1 MKITKYLDNILFA
14 IKIIM
19 KASRKMFIAKI
30 SLSVILTMTTYM
42 EYIIMKNI
50 INFISSGYEIKM
62 WIVYVVA
69 FVICAFL
76 IDFGNVISK
85 QVDFYYKNHI
95 NMYLDNILV
104 DKVSRLKYSLFDE
117 SDVLNKIEDAWELIT
132 TIEELPA
139 LVFSFAICVGKILV
153 SIIIFAQINV
163 VLCVIII
170 FSILASVCFYKKSID
185 ERWNTERKSISFVR
199 KMNYY
204 KECLGQDYFF
214 NLKIFDYADF
224 FLNKYLVIWK
234 KWYKEREKLSKKIV
248 NILLCS
254 IFFLALSEC
263 ILMLTLIYK
272 FLMKKVLL
280 GDVIYY
286 YSIIQEL
293 KNACDG
299 LVFGGSSLI
308 YALNELMYVRELLE
322 FDCSDNLSETRLLEP
337 YEITFENVWFK
348 YPEKNNYILK
358 DCNFTIKN
366 NEVVG
371 LVGKNGSGKS
381 TIIKLLL
388 SLYEPSEGRILL
400 NGVDYKEYDISEIRK
415 KIGIMFQDFCR
426 YSLSFKENIIIS
438 ELELAENIDMIEN
451 AIDNSGCKSILK
463 KINNDL
469 DAQLTKRFYENG
481 VEFSTGQWQKI
492 ALARSFFGKKT
503 FYLLDEPSSALDP
516 VSEDKILI
524 AFEKMIKGK
533 SGIIVTH
540 RISSLNFVDK
550 ILVLENGKIIES
562 GTPHQ
567 LLELNGL
574 YADFYYR
581 QANKY
586 V

>member
-1 MKITKYLDNILFA
+1 M
-14 IKIIM
+14 
-19 KASRKMFIAKI
+19 
-30 SLSVILTMTTYM
+30 
-42 EYIIMKNI
+42 
-50 INFISSGYEIKM
+50 
-62 WIVYVVA
+62 
-69 FVICAFL
+69 
-76 IDFGNVISK
+76 
-85 QVDFYYKNHI
+85 
-95 NMYLDNILV
+95 
-104 DKVSRLKYSLFDE
+104 
-117 SDVLNKIEDAWELIT
+117 
-132 TIEELPA
+132 
-139 LVFSFAICVGKILV
+139 
-153 SIIIFAQINV
+153 
-163 VLCVIII
+163 
-170 FSILASVCFYKKSID
+170 
-185 ERWNTERKSISFVR
+185 
-199 KMNYY
+199 
-204 KECLGQDYFF
+204 
-214 NLKIFDYADF
+214 
-224 FLNKYLVIWK
+224 
-234 KWYKEREKLSKKIV
+234 
-248 NILLCS
+248 
-254 IFFLALSEC
+254 ALSEC

-371 LVGKNGSGKS
+371 LVGRNGSGKS

-388 SLYEPSEGRILL
+388 GLYEPSEGRILL
-400 NGVDYKEYDISEIRK
+400 NGIDYKEYNISEIRK

-492 ALARSFFGKKT
+492 ALARSFFGKKI

-540 RISSLNFVDK
+540 RLSSLNFVDK

>member
-42 EYIIMKNI
+42 EYIIIKNI
-50 INFISSGYEIKM
+50 INFINSGYEMKIWM
-62 WIVYVVA
+62 VYVVA

-132 TIEELPA
+132 TIEELPT
-139 LVFSFAICVGKILV
+139 LVFSFAVCVGKILV
-153 SIIIFAQINV
+153 SIIVFAQINV
-163 VLCVIII
+163 ALCVIIF

-204 KECLGQDYFF
+204 KECLGQDYVF
-214 NLKIFDYADF
+214 NLKIYDYADF
-224 FLNKYLVIWK
+224 FINKYLVIWK
-234 KWYKEREKLSKKIV
+234 KWYMEREKLSKKIV
-248 NILLCS
+248 NISLCS
-254 IFFLALSEC
+254 IFFLTLSEC

-272 FLMKKVLL
+272 FIMKKVLL

-293 KNACDG
+293 KIACDG

-322 FDCSDNLSETRLLEP
+322 FDCSDNLGKTRLLEP

-348 YPEKNNYILK
+348 YPEKNDYILK

-371 LVGKNGSGKS
+371 LAGRNGSGKS

-388 SLYEPSEGRILL
+388 GLYEPSEGRILL
-400 NGVDYKEYDISEIRK
+400 NGIDYKEYNISEIRK

-492 ALARSFFGKKT
+492 ALARSLFGKKI

-533 SGIIVTH
+533 SGVIVTH
-540 RISSLNFVDK
+540 RLSSLNFVDK

>member
-14 IKIIM
+14 IKIIL

-30 SLSVILTMTTYM
+30 SLSVLLTVTTYM
-42 EYIIMKNI
+42 EYIIIKNI
-50 INFISSGYEIKM
+50 INFINSGYEIKI

-69 FVICAFL
+69 FAICAFL
-76 IDFGNVISK
+76 VDFGNVISK

-132 TIEELPA
+132 TIEELPT
-139 LVFSFAICVGKILV
+139 LVFSFAVCVGKILV
-153 SIIIFAQINV
+153 SILIFAQINV

-204 KECLGQDYFF
+204 KECLGQDNFF

-224 FLNKYLVIWK
+224 FINKYLVIWK
-234 KWYKEREKLSKKIV
+234 KWYKKREKLSKKIV
-248 NILLCS
+248 NISLCS
-254 IFFLALSEC
+254 ILFLTLSEC
-263 ILMLTLIYK
+263 VLMLTLIYK

-322 FDCSDNLSETRLLEP
+322 FDCSDDLSETRLREP

-388 SLYEPSEGRILL
+388 GLYEPSEGRILL
-400 NGVDYKEYDISEIRK
+400 NGIDYKEYNISEIRK

-463 KINNDL
+463 KINNEL

-492 ALARSFFGKKT
+492 ALARSFFGEKI

-516 VSEDKILI
+516 VSEDKMLI

-540 RISSLNFVDK
+540 RLSSLNFVDK
-550 ILVLENGKIIES
+550 ILVLENGKIVES
-562 GTPHQ
+562 GTSHQ